1 LFVRKVPGLCDF
13 GMATVEDYVAM
24 YPTLDR
30 CIVEE
35 LVSALSNPD
44 DIIEQLD
51 EMQQLAI
58 QQEEDES
65 AAAGGSG
72 AAARSLLARQAE
84 EEHAMRA
91 RLKSEFPRVDDD
103 VISFVLSQCANNE
116 STARRSL
123 KTQEE
128 RASGLNFNSEGQT
141 KPRCSSALDSCA
153 ERLREEFG
161 VDEAVVAFVLQ
172 ECANG
177 NNSHQSS
184 LVTLCSKY
192 TRALTFENFR

>member
-1 LFVRKVPGLCDF
+1 
-13 GMATVEDYVAM
+13 MATVEDFVAM

-51 EMQQLAI
+51 EMLHLAI
-58 QQEEDES
+58 QQDES
-65 AAAGGSG
+65 AAAGSASAG
-72 AAARSLLARQAE
+72 SLLARQAE
-84 EEHAMRA
+84 EELAMRA

>member
-1 LFVRKVPGLCDF
+1 
-13 GMATVEDYVAM
+13 MATVEDFVAM

-51 EMQQLAI
+51 EMLHLAI
-58 QQEEDES
+58 QQDES
-65 AAAGGSG
+65 AAAGSASSG
-72 AAARSLLARQAE
+72 SLLSRQAE
-84 EEHAMRA
+84 EELAMRA

-128 RASGLNFNSEGQT
+128 RASGLNFNLEGQT
-141 KPRCSSALDSCA
+141 KPRCASALDSCA

-177 NNSHQSS
+177 NKFSS
-184 LVTLCSKY
+184 VLSSDFTW
-192 TRALTFENFR
+192 